1 MRQTLSLDSMPA
13 EQNER
18 ISAAIERERNRLRN
32 FLRRWIREESDIE
45 DILQDVFY
53 EFVQAYRLMKP
64 IEQAGAWLFRVARNR
79 IIDLYRRRTTDPL
92 EGEPYVEASG
102 ESLGLQALLPSPA
115 SGPESAFV
123 RNLLL

>member
-53 EFVQAYRLMKP
+53 EFVEAYRLMRP
-64 IEQAGAWLFRVARNR
+64 IEQAGAWMFRVARNR
-79 IIDLYRRRTTDPL
+79 VIDLFRKKKP
-92 EGEPYVEASG
+92 EPM
-102 ESLGLQALLPSPA
+102 LGDVLPSRDA
-115 SGPESAFV
+115 GPDAAFA
-123 RNLLL
+123 RT